1 MQIRPRKLA
10 ALLTATALTGAVAVA
25 LPATGSA
32 GGPVAG
38 TSGAAK
44 TIKVG
49 DDYFAPAD
57 VKIKKGQKVKF
68 KWLETNGNP
77 HNATL
82 TKGPKGV
89 KKKDFKSSTGSIG
102 IKFTPKFKKKG
113 TYDFICTLHASVMQT
128 TVKVKG

>member
-1 MQIRPRKLA
+1 MRSRKLT
-10 ALLTATALTGAVAVA
+10 ALLTATALTGAAAVA
-25 LPATGSA
+25 LPAAGSA

-38 TSGAAK
+38 TSGGSK

-49 DDYFAPAD
+49 DDYFAPTD
-57 VKIKKGQKVKF
+57 VTVKKGDKVKF

-89 KKKDFKSSTGSIG
+89 KKKDFTSATGSIG

-113 TYDFICTLHASVMQT
+113 AYDFVCTLHASVMQA